1 MGGGAVQYLDT
12 ITMEEQNKYLMGLY
26 QNSGN
31 TLVYIFSLKG
41 FKLKQLME
49 IDLKMSC

>member
-12 ITMEEQNKYLMGLY
+12 IAMEEQNKYLMGLY

-31 TLVYIFSLKG
+31 TLVYIFGLKG
-41 FKLKQLME
+41 FKQLME